1 MFDFDRNVCVTVRGV
16 RAWSSRVSLFRVS
29 VMSLKVQ
36 EYHSYRLFIP
46 HENHSKINARVH
58 TQFNEILNSRFALE
72 HRYTEK
78 ERERGGRREERNIH
92 YVPPVFE
99 SYMLQYCGVVDKVY
113 FACAVSAPSFLVNT
127 GRSVLPRLYFGSWPV
142 LGPL

>member
-1 MFDFDRNVCVTVRGV
+1 MFDFDRDVCVTVRGV

-46 HENHSKINARVH
+46 HENHSKINARG
-58 TQFNEILNSRFALE
+58 TLDCDENFNAPTLE

-78 ERERGGRREERNIH
+78 ERERERREERNIH

-99 SYMLQYCGVVDKVY
+99 SYMLQYCAVVDKVY
-113 FACAVSAPSFLVNT
+113 CLRRVSSFIL
-127 GRSVLPRLYFGSWPV
+127 GKYRSKCVA
-142 LGPL
+142 